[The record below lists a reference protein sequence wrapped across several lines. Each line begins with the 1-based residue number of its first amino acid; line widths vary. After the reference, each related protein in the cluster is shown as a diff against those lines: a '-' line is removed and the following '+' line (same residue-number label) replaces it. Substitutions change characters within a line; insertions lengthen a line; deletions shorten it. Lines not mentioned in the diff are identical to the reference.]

1 VTGARQVEK
10 TTMLKHPAT
19 EQSRTYVSMDNKA
32 NPARGSRGIVCMRE
46 EVMPIDAQNCFIPC
60 HLI

>member
-1 VTGARQVEK
+1 LTCDWCETGGKDDHAE
-10 TTMLKHPAT
+10 A
-19 EQSRTYVSMDNKA
+19 SGDRTDYVSMDNKA

>member
-1 VTGARQVEK
+1 
-10 TTMLKHPAT
+10 MLKHLAT

-32 NPARGSRGIVCMRE
+32 NPARGSGGIVCMRE
-46 EVMPIDAQNCFIPC
+46 EVMPIDAQNCFIPG

>member
-1 VTGARQVEK
+1 
-10 TTMLKHPAT
+10 MLKHPAT

-32 NPARGSRGIVCMRE
+32 NLARGSGGIVCMRE

>member
-1 VTGARQVEK
+1 MTGARQVGK

-19 EQSRTYVSMDNKA
+19 EQSRAYVSMDNKA
-32 NPARGSRGIVCMRE
+32 NLARGSGGIVCMCE

>member
-1 VTGARQVEK
+1 
-10 TTMLKHPAT
+10 MLKHLAT

-32 NPARGSRGIVCMRE
+32 NLVRGSGGIVCMRE